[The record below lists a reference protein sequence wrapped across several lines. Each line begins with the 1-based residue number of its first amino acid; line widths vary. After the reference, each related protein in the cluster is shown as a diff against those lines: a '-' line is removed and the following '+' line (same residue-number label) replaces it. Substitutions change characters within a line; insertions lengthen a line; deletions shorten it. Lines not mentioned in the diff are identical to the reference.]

1 MIVKMCAKCKKIIEY
16 PNRYCS
22 ECQAK
27 VDKEMEERQK
37 QYNYRYDKKEILS

>member
-37 QYNYRYDKKEILS
+37 ATDE

>member
-22 ECQAK
+22 VCQEK
-27 VDKEMEERQK
+27 VDKEKEESQK
-37 QYNYRYDKKEILS
+37 K